1 MVTEQAEDFATPA
14 QVPADLPAPRTRQWV
29 SLAFYFYLLSFAGIV
44 SAALRLLM
52 SNDAVNASVLTRALV
67 VFGVVGTLLGALLGL
82 FYFRRWWLVVMGAIS
97 GLAVGLLAGA
107 LTLISSENFM
117 PSLFVAGIGCWVL
130 IAVMAVAARLQD
142 N

>member
-1 MVTEQAEDFATPA
+1 MVTERADDFATPTRVSEEW
-14 QVPADLPAPRTRQWV
+14 QPPRTRQWV
-29 SLAFYFYLLSFAGIV
+29 SLAFYFYLLSFAGIL

-67 VFGVVGTLLGALLGL
+67 IFGVVGTLLGSLLGL
-82 FYFRRWWLVVMGAIS
+82 FCFRRWWLAILGASS

-117 PSLFVAGIGCWVL
+117 PSLLVAGIGCWVL
-130 IAVMAVAARLQD
+130 VAVMALAARLQG